1 MPSSGPNSLV
11 TEQILSEELGLTPP
25 ATSTPYMTVL
35 SALLAMMMTLT
46 ATIKSPSLILLVPN
60 SGLGSQE
67 AGKVVL
73 ISHWACM

>member
-25 ATSTPYMTVL
+25 ATSTPYMTVP

-46 ATIKSPSLILLVPN
+46 ATIKSPSLILPDGAWL
-60 SGLGSQE
+60 GLKSICSE
-67 AGKVVL
+67 
-73 ISHWACM
+73 M